1 MQPKIYVIEGF
12 DDIGKDWLFDR
23 LKAIVTNNPKYSWFN
38 DRYEFYKPTI
48 DRTKLPD
55 YRKDPAKFQLWLFEH
70 TQKEVQEINEIL
82 SSGKNVII
90 VRFLLTD
97 LVYAEMFDRPN
108 IVKCILDNE
117 ITLVNNIENFIMLWK
132 SYDDYLERVKKINPD
147 LPISDIEYD
156 SDEFEEIQYI
166 FKDKSTE
173 YSKRNMIVT
182 IDSFTSDTWIINE
195 FMKFIMDN
203 LNFC

>member
-38 DRYEFYKPTI
+38 DRYEFYKPII

-117 ITLVNNIENFIMLWK
+117 ITLVNNIENFIITVFVL
-132 SYDDYLERVKKINPD
+132 
-147 LPISDIEYD
+147 
-156 SDEFEEIQYI
+156 
-166 FKDKSTE
+166 
-173 YSKRNMIVT
+173 
-182 IDSFTSDTWIINE
+182 
-195 FMKFIMDN
+195 
-203 LNFC
+203 